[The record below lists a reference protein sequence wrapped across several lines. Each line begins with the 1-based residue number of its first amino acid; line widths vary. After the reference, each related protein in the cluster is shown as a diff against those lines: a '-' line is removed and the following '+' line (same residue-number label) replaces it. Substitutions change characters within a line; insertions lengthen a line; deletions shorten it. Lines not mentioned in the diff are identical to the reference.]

1 MQAAGS
7 QLVIEKISRDSG
19 GGGINHGK
27 EQESVEI
34 DVAILNG
41 VVREVLSEKMT
52 FGKKFKDGKGVSYID
67 TGLILWPETVLK
79 VVVGI
84 WDESG
89 HLELSARGK
98 Q

>member
-1 MQAAGS
+1 M
-7 QLVIEKISRDSG
+7 VIEQISRDSG

-27 EQESVEI
+27 EQESVEV

-52 FGKKFKDGKGVSYID
+52 LGKKIKDGKGVSYILID
-67 TGLILWPETVLK
+67 TGLLCWPETVLK

-89 HLELSARGK
+89 HLELCVRGK